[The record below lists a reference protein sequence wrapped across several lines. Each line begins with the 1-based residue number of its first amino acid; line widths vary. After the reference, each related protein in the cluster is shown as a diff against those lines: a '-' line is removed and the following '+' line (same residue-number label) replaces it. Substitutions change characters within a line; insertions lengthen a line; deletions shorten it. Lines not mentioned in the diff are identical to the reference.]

1 MAQFHGTRNEN
12 VRRYG
17 EGRQDD
23 HASQTR
29 MSEDVWEG
37 LYRAYCPQVR
47 SYFAARGL
55 CPQDA
60 DDLTQQVFMELGERR
75 VPQDPGTYLLAM
87 ARNIM
92 CRYLRQQTK
101 ESEALTELIG
111 SMAKNARIID
121 FEEFTTRWGKGRWSP
136 ECRNVLVEVLA
147 QLSPKNRRVMEMRY
161 LEGLTVKEMASRMG
175 CSDHAVRKRLQRIR
189 TVLRQSRQAKVTAHQ
204 HPEKSAK
211 KQHKAFDQAKRGGQT
226 RKV

>member
-1 MAQFHGTRNEN
+1 MRD
-12 VRRYG
+12 YG
-17 EGRQDD
+17 EDRQNA
-23 HASQTR
+23 HTSPTR

-37 LYRAYCPQVR
+37 LYLTYCPHVR

-55 CPQDA
+55 RAQDA
-60 DDLTQQVFMELGERR
+60 DDLTQQVFTELGQRR

-87 ARNIM
+87 ARNIR

-111 SMAKNARIID
+111 NMAKNAGITD
-121 FEEFTTRWGKGRWSP
+121 YAEFITWLVKGRRSP
-136 ECRNVLVEVLA
+136 EWRNLVVEVLA
-147 QLSPKNRRVMEMRY
+147 GLSPKNREAMEMRY

-189 TVLRQSRQAKVTAHQ
+189 TVLRQSRQARVTA
-204 HPEKSAK
+204 
-211 KQHKAFDQAKRGGQT
+211 KQRSDESGNRPHKAFGRVKLSDQR